1 MTKKI
6 LILPGDGIGQEVT
19 SSAKEVLDFLID
31 EYQLNFEITN
41 MDVGGTAYEKFGSPL
56 PDNVLEEAKK
66 SDAILFGAV
75 GGPQWDD
82 LGWDYRPEQ
91 ALLGLRKELELFA
104 NLRPAFLFNELASAS
119 PIKNHIIE
127 NLDILIVRELT
138 GGVYFGEPR
147 AIVLDDP
154 TPYAFNTMIYNE
166 DEIRRIAKVAFESA
180 QKRNGKLCSVEKA
193 NVLEVSKFW
202 RSIVS
207 DMAKDYPDVELT
219 HQLADNTA
227 MQLVLNPNQF
237 DVIVSGN
244 LFGDILSITSKD
256 IYWIFSVMVVV
267 IFLLF
272 INWKKLLLLTLNE
285 ELAKA
290 EGVNKTFYELLFMFL
305 IALAVSVSVQIVGV
319 LLITSLLIIPPAIAR
334 VFSNSPIAMIFSS
347 MIISIVSVLLG
358 LYTSITFDLATGP
371 AIVITLGVFF
381 FIAQFL
387 PNRGS

>member
-244 LFGDILSITSKD
+244 LFGDILSD
-256 IYWIFSVMVVV
+256 IAAT
-267 IFLLF
+267 
-272 INWKKLLLLTLNE
+272 LTGSIGMLPSASLNSSSR
-285 ELAKA
+285 
-290 EGVNKTFYELLFMFL
+290 GMYEPCHGSAPD
-305 IALAVSVSVQIVGV
+305 IAGQN
-319 LLITSLLIIPPAIAR
+319 IA
-334 VFSNSPIAMIFSS
+334 NPIAMIASLAMALRFSLNETGLADKIDDAIKQLIAEGFRTKDIS
-347 MIISIVSVLLG
+347 TTDEYMSTSEVATKIIEIIKNG
-358 LYTSITFDLATGP
+358 
-371 AIVITLGVFF
+371 
-381 FIAQFL
+381 
-387 PNRGS
+387 

>member
-56 PDNVLEEAKK
+56 PDNVLEEAKR

-244 LFGDILSITSKD
+244 LFGDILSD
-256 IYWIFSVMVVV
+256 IAAT
-267 IFLLF
+267 
-272 INWKKLLLLTLNE
+272 LTGSIGMLPSASLNSSSR
-285 ELAKA
+285 
-290 EGVNKTFYELLFMFL
+290 GMYEPCHGSAPD
-305 IALAVSVSVQIVGV
+305 IAGQN
-319 LLITSLLIIPPAIAR
+319 IA
-334 VFSNSPIAMIFSS
+334 NPIAMIASLAMALRFS
-347 MIISIVSVLLG
+347 LNETG
-358 LYTSITFDLATGP
+358 LADKIDD
-371 AIVITLGVFF
+371 AIKQ
-381 FIAQFL
+381 FIAQGFRTKDISTTDEYMSTSEVATKIIEIIK
-387 PNRGS
+387 NG

>member
-19 SSAKEVLDFLID
+19 SSAKEVLDFLIN
-31 EYQLNFEITN
+31 EHQLDFEITN

-56 PDNVLEEAKK
+56 PENVLEEAKK

-82 LGWDYRPEQ
+82 LGWDDRPEQ

-180 QKRNGKLCSVEKA
+180 QKRNGRLCSVEKA

-244 LFGDILSITSKD
+244 LFGDILSD
-256 IYWIFSVMVVV
+256 IAAT
-267 IFLLF
+267 
-272 INWKKLLLLTLNE
+272 LTGSIGMLPSASLNSSSR
-285 ELAKA
+285 
-290 EGVNKTFYELLFMFL
+290 GMYEPCHGSAPD
-305 IALAVSVSVQIVGV
+305 IAGQN
-319 LLITSLLIIPPAIAR
+319 IA
-334 VFSNSPIAMIFSS
+334 NPIAMIASLAMALRFSLNE
-347 MIISIVSVLLG
+347 IG
-358 LYTSITFDLATGP
+358 LADKIDD
-371 AIVITLGVFF
+371 AIKQ
-381 FIAQFL
+381 FIAQGFRTKDISTTDEYMSTSEVAAKIIGIIK
-387 PNRGS
+387 NG

>member
-244 LFGDILSITSKD
+244 LFGDILSD
-256 IYWIFSVMVVV
+256 IAAT
-267 IFLLF
+267 
-272 INWKKLLLLTLNE
+272 LTGSIGMLPSASLNSSSR
-285 ELAKA
+285 
-290 EGVNKTFYELLFMFL
+290 GMYEPCHGS
-305 IALAVSVSVQIVGV
+305 A
-319 LLITSLLIIPPAIAR
+319 PAIAGQ
-334 VFSNSPIAMIFSS
+334 NIANPIAMIASLAMALRFS
-347 MIISIVSVLLG
+347 LNETG
-358 LYTSITFDLATGP
+358 LADKIDD
-371 AIVITLGVFF
+371 AIKQ
-381 FIAQFL
+381 FIALGFRTKDISTTDEYMSTSEVATKIIEIIK
-387 PNRGS
+387 NG